1 MASEDSDDYPEPATQ
16 SRTSRHASNMDP
28 SDVERCVNNIVRLAI
43 YSEQKRQSL
52 SREDIVKKAIPDHSR
67 AFDWLLQQAQTRLKH
82 IFGMELVLADSK
94 RPKKSNS
101 STSSQAK
108 LSKNYILRST
118 LPSTERMGYISWN
131 EEESKL
137 MNLLTVILSIIYSY
151 GHSITHDSLKIY
163 LNRLNID
170 LDGKSEIFGEM
181 PVVMKTFLRQGY
193 LDSTNGNE
201 DNEIYYYWGPRSK
214 VLYTEEDMIDFIV
227 QMYPDLTVGKKNSLA
242 EAIQKAANSN

>member
-16 SRTSRHASNMDP
+16 SRTSKHASNMDP

-108 LSKNYILRST
+108 LN
-118 LPSTERMGYISWN
+118 
-131 EEESKL
+131 
-137 MNLLTVILSIIYSY
+137 
-151 GHSITHDSLKIY
+151 SLKIY